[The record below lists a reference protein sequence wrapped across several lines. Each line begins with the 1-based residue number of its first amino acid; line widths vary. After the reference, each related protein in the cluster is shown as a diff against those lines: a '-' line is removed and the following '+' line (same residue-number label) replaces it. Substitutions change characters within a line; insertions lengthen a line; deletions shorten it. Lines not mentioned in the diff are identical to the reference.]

1 MRAAPKATAD
11 GSALLYSLPTEE
23 SFFDL
28 LRQTDNFS
36 GDLRVISGKSVTF
49 VASNLK
55 TDRDM
60 PQLFT
65 LFGLRFMFY
74 SNDHEPI
81 HVHVV
86 KGGAEARFQVQPEVT
101 LMENRG
107 LKPAELKLAES
118 IVEENKEIIAARW
131 NEFFKNKK

>member
-1 MRAAPKATAD
+1 
-11 GSALLYSLPTEE
+11 
-23 SFFDL
+23 
-28 LRQTDNFS
+28 
-36 GDLRVISGKSVTF
+36 
-49 VASNLK
+49 
-55 TDRDM
+55 M

-86 KGGAEARFQVQPEVT
+86 KGGAEARFQVLPEVT
-101 LMENRG
+101 LLDNRG

-131 NEFFKNKK
+131 NEYFKKQK

>member
-1 MRAAPKATAD
+1 MCGEYGKM
-11 GSALLYSLPTEE
+11 LYLCGIETK
-23 SFFDL
+23 
-28 LRQTDNFS
+28 
-36 GDLRVISGKSVTF
+36 VIEI
-49 VASNLK
+49 
-55 TDRDM
+55 M

-101 LMENRG
+101 LLDNRG

-131 NEFFKNKK
+131 NEYFKNQK